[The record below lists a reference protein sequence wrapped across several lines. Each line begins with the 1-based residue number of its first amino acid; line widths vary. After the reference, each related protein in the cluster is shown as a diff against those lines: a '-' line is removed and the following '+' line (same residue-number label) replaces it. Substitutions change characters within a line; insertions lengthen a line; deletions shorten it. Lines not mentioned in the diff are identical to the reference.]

1 MNSTLSWPTRAGLAV
16 GEVPHGQRVE
26 AFSLGSLNPLNWL
39 GTAANAAVGDVWK
52 AAMTALW
59 SAGLWVLGLAFQ
71 IIDAFTTP
79 DLSTSG
85 PLAAVL
91 PYTFAIGAFV
101 AAVMAF
107 TQIGAALYRRD
118 GRSIARVMVGVGQFG
133 AVWIG
138 YIAIAATLVTATSG
152 LTKGLLEAL
161 LHIDAFSGFAAT
173 TDWPDKIDDTV
184 VATVLGLCTVFLIFP
199 AAIGYVLI
207 MLVREAALLI
217 LVCTSPIA
225 AGGLLAEGTRAWFW
239 KSMRWFIATLLIS
252 PLAALVLGIGVQISE
267 GTIQNPDPTSTTA
280 QVGMAVTGSI
290 LILIGAICPLILFR
304 LLAFVDPGTSSGA
317 AMRQSFAANGG
328 LAAMLGGKAAN
339 GGGESAGSGAATRQS
354 SGGRSAGE
362 ASADTQTASRFSSML
377 GGAGQIAGAGMQMA
391 GGISSKAT
399 AIGSDVLGAAGVGH
413 QAPYFGSDDPGRQA
427 SDGGQQPPGQGN
439 DGGDGAGPGTGP
451 DGRQSSDGGSPS
463 GGSPSGGGGGEGIG
477 GKPPTPSIPTP
488 PTSAGAMPPGSPAG
502 GGAGNGSA
510 TADSAGGVGG
520 GGPAAATEAVPIV
533 PV

>member
-1 MNSTLSWPTRAGLAV
+1 MASAGWPALHSPAQGWLTQGRPAQGQA
-16 GEVPHGQRVE
+16 PHGQRVE
-26 AFSLGSLNPLNWL
+26 AFSLSSLNPLHWL
-39 GTAANAAVGDVWK
+39 GSAASAAVGDVWK

-59 SAGLWVLGLAFQ
+59 SAGLWVLGLAFK

-79 DLSTSG
+79 DLSASG
-85 PLAAVL
+85 PLATVL

-107 TQIGAALYRRD
+107 TQIGVALYRRD
-118 GRSIARVMVGVGQFG
+118 GQSIARVMVGVLQFG

-161 LHIDAFSGFAAT
+161 LHVDAFSGFAGT
-173 TDWPDKIDDTV
+173 TNWPDKIDDTV
-184 VATVLGLCTVFLIFP
+184 VATVLGLCTVFIIFP

-225 AGGLLAEGTRAWFW
+225 AGGLLAEGTRSWFW
-239 KSMRWFIATLLIS
+239 KSMRWFIATLLIA
-252 PLAALVLGIGVQISE
+252 PLAALVLGIGVQVSE
-267 GTIQNPDPTSTTA
+267 GTIENPDPTSTTA
-280 QVGMAVTGSI
+280 QVGMAVTGAI

-328 LAAMLGGKAAN
+328 LAGMLGGKASG
-339 GGGESAGSGAATRQS
+339 GGGESAGSGAATKQD

-362 ASADTQTASRFSSML
+362 ASADTQTASRFSSLL
-377 GGAGQIAGAGMQMA
+377 GGAGQIAGVGMQAA
-391 GGISSKAT
+391 GGIASKAT
-399 AIGSDVLGAAGVGH
+399 AIASDVLGAAGVGH
-413 QAPYFGSDDPGRQA
+413 QAPYFGPDGT
-427 SDGGQQPPGQGN
+427 GGQPSGGGRPSRDQG
-439 DGGDGAGPGTGP
+439 GGAGPGTE
-451 DGRQSSDGGSPS
+451 SGGGQSPS
-463 GGSPSGGGGGEGIG
+463 GGDGGGQPDGGQPSGGP
-477 GKPPTPSIPTP
+477 PPTPPIPTP
-488 PTSAGAMPPGSPAG
+488 PIPPNPAG
-502 GGAGNGSA
+502 VSPTGSSSGSGPSSGGAGA
-510 TADSAGGVGG
+510 AG
-520 GGPAAATEAVPIV
+520 AAEAVPVV